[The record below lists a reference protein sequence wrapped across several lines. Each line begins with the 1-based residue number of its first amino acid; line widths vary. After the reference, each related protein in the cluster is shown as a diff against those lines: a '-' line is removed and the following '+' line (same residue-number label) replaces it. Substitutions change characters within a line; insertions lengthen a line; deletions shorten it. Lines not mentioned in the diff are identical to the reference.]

1 MRVFEKTVFM
11 LIFLLFIPFAH
22 ALNCVDH
29 DDGLEYYEASNV
41 TFYGQ
46 DYPDR
51 CVDSKILIE
60 GYCNED
66 NLVLTSYDCSPSSCE
81 NEKCTQITT
90 TTTTTTTTAEERSG
104 TIGTTTTTTIM
115 TTTTTQT
122 TTTSTTST
130 TTTSI
135 ATTTTTAEDITLSCE
150 GTPSHSCS
158 EKKDSYPS
166 FPDIEE
172 MDFDIPDSANC
183 EDAIGVTVKWTGWH
197 GYKDNSINECTPNYW
212 AVFLETSTGSY
223 SLLSS
228 CQSFN
233 ESDCELFDP
242 NTYIMNF
249 DVKMPNKDSVVD
261 GTYNILVTGE
271 TDSGYCNPDES
282 NVDIE
287 LSKPI
292 NLMNCGESSSA
303 TTTSIVTTSSGV
315 GGGLGTTT
323 TTNATI
329 QTTTTPEEITT
340 SPSETTTAQSESTTT
355 IKSGTSGGGGG
366 GHILMQ
372 DLTKIIP
379 IAVVIALVV
388 LAIIF
393 GIMKFTK
400 SKNVEPKPQY
410 NEESSEKPFY

>member
-1 MRVFEKTVFM
+1 MRIFEKTVFM

-29 DDGLEYYEASNV
+29 DDGLKYYEASNV

-66 NLVLTSYDCSPSSCE
+66 NLVLTSYDCFPSSCE

-90 TTTTTTTTAEERSG
+90 TSTTTTTTTTPPEERSG
-104 TIGTTTTTTIM
+104 TIGTTTTTTS
-115 TTTTTQT
+115 T
-122 TTTSTTST
+122 TTST
-130 TTTSI
+130 TTT
-135 ATTTTTAEDITLSCE
+135 TTPPTEGISLSCE
-150 GTPSHSCS
+150 GSPSHSCS
-158 EKKDSYPS
+158 EKKDSYPG

-172 MDFDIPDSANC
+172 MDFSIPDSANC
-183 EDAIGVTVKWTGWH
+183 EDTIGVTVKWTGWH
-197 GYKDNSINECTPNYW
+197 GYRDDNINECTPNYW
-212 AVFLETSTGSY
+212 AVFIETSPGIY
-223 SLLSS
+223 SLLDS

-303 TTTSIVTTSSGV
+303 TTTSIVTTTPGE

-323 TTNATI
+323 TTNATT